1 MPNNVTQQWSAA
13 SLERLREFGRWVI
26 REALKQG
33 TSVQPTGDYEGK
45 CVCWLGAAY
54 VVAPQNVRPAWPF
67 SDDMAQPLGL
77 SVEETYA
84 LESGFCGW
92 SHNIDK
98 YPQLYA
104 LGASLAAELPKLR
117 AEVGVTAEAPTP

>member
-1 MPNNVTQQWSAA
+1 MMTNNVSPQWSAA

-26 REALKQG
+26 REALKRG
-33 TSVQPTGDYEGK
+33 KSVKPGGEYEGS
-45 CVCWLGAAY
+45 CVCWLGAAF
-54 VVAPQNVRPAWPF
+54 VLTPDAQRPRDPYPEC
-67 SDDMAQPLGL
+67 MAEPLGL
-77 SVEETYA
+77 ATVEAYA

-92 SHNIDK
+92 SGTDTQ
-98 YPQLYA
+98 PQLYA